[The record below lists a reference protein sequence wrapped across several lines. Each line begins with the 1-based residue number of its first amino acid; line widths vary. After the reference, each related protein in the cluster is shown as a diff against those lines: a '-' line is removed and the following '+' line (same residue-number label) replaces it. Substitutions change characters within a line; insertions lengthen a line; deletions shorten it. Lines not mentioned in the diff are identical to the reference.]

1 MDKIK
6 IYIKDKY
13 GLSNYQM
20 AQLTFVIKS
29 TSSELS
35 KILLM
40 GIAFQNHLKLYI
52 FLLIIMCF
60 LRTFSGGLHFYTYK
74 KCLLASTTYMG
85 VIIFF
90 FSKILLPLYVQL
102 LFPSA
107 ALPVPALSRQFLLRD
122 FLTGTSSL
130 S

>member
-85 VIIFF
+85 VTLS
-90 FSKILLPLYVQL
+90 FSAKRRVKFLKMYLCSSYEKVR
-102 LFPSA
+102 
-107 ALPVPALSRQFLLRD
+107 LS
-122 FLTGTSSL
+122 TSIGFTPCFNSIVE
-130 S
+130 SF

>member
-60 LRTFSGGLHFYTYK
+60 LKNIFRWSSFLHIQKVPTGIHHIYGNYH
-74 KCLLASTTYMG
+74 
-85 VIIFF
+85 
-90 FSKILLPLYVQL
+90 L
-102 LFPSA
+102 LFFKNIASFICTIA
-107 ALPVPALSRQFLLRD
+107 FINCVYYVLLFNRS
-122 FLTGTSSL
+122 GSL
-130 S
+130 

>member
-1 MDKIK
+1 MDRIK

-40 GIAFQNHLKLYI
+40 GIAFQNHLKHIY
-52 FLLIIMCF
+52 
-60 LRTFSGGLHFYTYK
+60 GNYH
-74 KCLLASTTYMG
+74 
-85 VIIFF
+85 
-90 FSKILLPLYVQL
+90 L
-102 LFPSA
+102 LFFKNIASFICTIA
-107 ALPVPALSRQFLLRD
+107 FINCVYYVLLFNRS
-122 FLTGTSSL
+122 GSL
-130 S
+130 